1 MNEKNTDQL
10 LKLIDDL
17 IKLVGKNVDNINRLA
32 TEIAELKKSRLH
44 EAKRTGCDRAWYK
57 DCKYNYNNNPTYP
70 RLNSHYTHYFVNDL
84 LGQRIPITEQQYQD
98 DNFTSP
104 TN

>member
-32 TEIAELKKSRLH
+32 NEIAELKRGNK
-44 EAKRTGCDRAWYK
+44 
-57 DCKYNYNNNPTYP
+57 
-70 RLNSHYTHYFVNDL
+70 
-84 LGQRIPITEQQYQD
+84 
-98 DNFTSP
+98 
-104 TN
+104 